1 VIETLEVNLM
11 CGRFVRQKDVDAIVR
26 DFGVEKV
33 ACGLAPSYNV
43 APTQQ
48 VGVIIEDGIKQLVS
62 VRWGLVP
69 SWASGLSVGNTMINA
84 RAETVAH
91 KGSFRE
97 AFEKRRCLVVADG
110 FYEWRKEGKTKQ
122 PIFIRLKTDRAFGFA
137 GLYENWLS
145 PDGRNIR
152 TCTIITTEPNEKM
165 KTIHNRMP
173 VIIPMEQEETWLRSE
188 SDPTRLLSLLKPYPA
203 EEMQTY
209 EVSALVNSP
218 ANDSPECMRPATAQ
232 ILAQPVLPFQ

>member
-1 VIETLEVNLM
+1 M
-11 CGRFVRQKDVDAIVR
+11 CGRFVRQKDVDAIVS
-26 DFGVEKV
+26 DFAVQKV
-33 ACGLAPSYNV
+33 VCDLAPSYNV

-48 VGVIIEDGIKQLVS
+48 VAVIMHDRVKQLVS

-69 SWASGLSVGNTMINA
+69 SWAPSLSVGNTMINA
-84 RAETVAH
+84 RAETVAQ

-122 PIFIRLKTDRAFGFA
+122 PILIRLKSDRAFGFA

-145 PDGRNIR
+145 PEGQNIR
-152 TCTIITTEPNEKM
+152 TCTIITTEPNEIM
-165 KTIHNRMP
+165 RTIHNRMP
-173 VIIPMEQEETWLRSE
+173 VIIPTQQEETWLSPGAE
-188 SDPTRLLSLLKPYPA
+188 PTALLSLLKPYPA
-203 EEMQTY
+203 EEMQTR

-218 ANDSPECMRPATAQ
+218 ANDSPECLKPATPS
-232 ILAQPVLPFQ
+232 IPDQPVLPFFE